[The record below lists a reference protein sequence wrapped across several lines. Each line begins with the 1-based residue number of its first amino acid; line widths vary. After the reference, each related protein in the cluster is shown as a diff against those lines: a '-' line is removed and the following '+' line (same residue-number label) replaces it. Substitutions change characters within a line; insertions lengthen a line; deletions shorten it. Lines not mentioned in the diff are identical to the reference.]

1 MQNNNNKILFTIIGF
16 AIVVFLVIY
25 AGISFTSNIGK
36 SKSEISEENAISQLT
51 KILKDINI
59 SEADPVKAKIEFNET
74 NVADE
79 LPDIDKYPLSVQG
92 NGQIDVE
99 IFATSEKSGKGN
111 DGWINEVAE
120 SFNREH
126 FEIDGK
132 TVSVSIRPMASGM
145 GVDYIVSGKYLPAAF
160 TPSNDLFGKMI
171 DASGVTVTPIADRL
185 VGNVAGLL
193 LSKEKS
199 DYIKKTYGSVNMK
212 TITEATAKGDLIMGY
227 TNPLASATGL
237 NFLISTLDAY
247 DSSNPLSEKAISGFA
262 EFQNNVPFVAYTTLQ
277 MRDAADNGS
286 LDGMILEYQ
295 LYTNE
300 AVLKRDYEFTPFGVR
315 HDNPLFGVGNLTS
328 AEIEALNMFAD
339 YAKSSDSQ
347 KLATKYGF
355 NNLDEYVSEGRVFD
369 GNEILQAQN
378 LWKEKKDN
386 GKPVIA
392 VFVADVSGSMDGEPL
407 NNLKKSLIN
416 ASEYIGSDNY
426 VGLISYSNDVT
437 INVPINKFDL
447 NQRSLFNGAVQSL
460 YANGGTA
467 SFDAVCVGLDMLNK
481 AKQEHPEAKVMMFLL
496 SDGETNRGV
505 SLNKIS
511 GIVEALDVPIYTI
524 GYNADISA
532 LGTISSINEA
542 ASINADSDDVV
553 YKLKSLFN
561 SNL

>member
-1 MQNNNNKILFTIIGF
+1 MKNGKVFGVILGI
-16 AIVVFLVIY
+16 AITVFILVFL
-25 AGISFTSNIGK
+25 GLTLTSNLGK
-36 SKSEISEENAISQLT
+36 SKSEISEENAISQLN
-51 KILKDINI
+51 KILKDIRI
-59 SEADPVKAKIEFNET
+59 SEAEPIKAKIELNES

-92 NGQIDVE
+92 RGQINVE
-99 IFATSEKSGKGN
+99 IFSTSEKAGSGN
-111 DGWINEVAE
+111 DGWINEIAKK
-120 SFNREH
+120 FNSENYT
-126 FEIDGK
+126 IDGK
-132 TVSVSIRPMASGM
+132 SVSVSIRPMASGM

-160 TPSNDLFGKMI
+160 TPSNNLFQKMI
-171 DASGVTVTPIADRL
+171 EAEGIDTEVITDRL
-185 VGNVAGLL
+185 VGNVAGFL

-199 DYIKKTYGSVNMK
+199 NYMNQTYGSVNMK

-247 DSSNPLSEKAISGFA
+247 DSENPLSEKAISGFA
-262 EFQNNVPFVAYTTLQ
+262 EFQENVPFVAYTTLQ

-286 LDGMILEYQ
+286 LDGMVLEYQ

-300 AVLKRDYEFTPFGVR
+300 AVLKRDYDFTPFGVR
-315 HDNPLFGVGNLTS
+315 HDNPLFAVGSLTS
-328 AEIEALNMFAD
+328 DELEALHMFAD
-339 YAKSSDSQ
+339 YATNTESQ
-347 KLATKYGF
+347 KLASKYGF
-355 NNLDEYVSEGRVFD
+355 NNLDNYVSEGREFT
-369 GNEILQAQN
+369 GTEILQAQN
-378 LWKEKKDN
+378 LWKEEKDG

-407 NNLKKSLIN
+407 NNLKKSLVN

-447 NQRSLFNGAVQSL
+447 NQRSLFNGAVQNL

-467 SFDAVCVGLDMLNK
+467 SFDAVCVALDMINK
-481 AKQEHPEAKVMMFLL
+481 AKEEHPEAKVMMFLL

-505 SLNKIS
+505 SLNKIT
-511 GIVEALDVPIYTI
+511 GIVETLDVPIYTI

>member
-1 MQNNNNKILFTIIGF
+1 MKNGKVFGVILGI
-16 AIVVFLVIY
+16 AITVFILVFL
-25 AGISFTSNIGK
+25 GLTLTSNLGK
-36 SKSEISEENAISQLT
+36 SKSEISEENAISQLN
-51 KILKDINI
+51 KILKDIRI
-59 SEADPVKAKIEFNET
+59 SEAEPIKAKIELNES

-92 NGQIDVE
+92 RGQINVE
-99 IFATSEKSGKGN
+99 IFSTSEKAGSGN
-111 DGWINEVAE
+111 DGWINEIAKK
-120 SFNREH
+120 FNSENYT
-126 FEIDGK
+126 IDGK
-132 TVSVSIRPMASGM
+132 SVSVSIRPMASGM

-160 TPSNDLFGKMI
+160 TPSNNLFQKMI
-171 DASGVTVTPIADRL
+171 EAEGIDTEVITDRL
-185 VGNVAGLL
+185 VGNVAGFL

-199 DYIKKTYGSVNMK
+199 NYMNQTYGSVNMK

-247 DSSNPLSEKAISGFA
+247 DSENPLSEKAISGFA
-262 EFQNNVPFVAYTTLQ
+262 EFQENVPFVAYTTLQ

-286 LDGMILEYQ
+286 LDGMVLEYQ

-300 AVLKRDYEFTPFGVR
+300 AVLKRDYDFTPFGVR
-315 HDNPLFGVGNLTS
+315 HDNPLFAVGSLTS
-328 AEIEALNMFAD
+328 DELEALHMFAD
-339 YAKSSDSQ
+339 YATSTESQ
-347 KLATKYGF
+347 KLASKYGF
-355 NNLDEYVSEGRVFD
+355 NNLDNYVSEGREFT
-369 GNEILQAQN
+369 GTEILQAQN
-378 LWKEKKDN
+378 LWKEEKDG

-407 NNLKKSLIN
+407 NNLKKSLVN

-447 NQRSLFNGAVQSL
+447 NQRSLFNGAVQNL

-467 SFDAVCVGLDMLNK
+467 SFDAVCVALDMINK
-481 AKQEHPEAKVMMFLL
+481 AKEEHPEAKVMMFLL

-505 SLNKIS
+505 SLNKIT
-511 GIVEALDVPIYTI
+511 GIVETLDVPIYTI